1 MVDINKEPI
10 KSLCPLLSEV
20 WNLEEAKGAV
30 SREVWVEQKEP
41 HGDWA
46 DSSWFRSIGQEELD
60 TALEEEFEL
69 ETEEELE
76 TWSAWREGTHILA
89 AGFSV

>member
-1 MVDINKEPI
+1 MDINKEPI

-30 SREVWVEQKEP
+30 NREVWVEQKEP

-46 DSSWFRSIGQEELD
+46 DSRWFRSIGQEELD
-60 TALEEEFEL
+60 MALEEEFEL

-76 TWSAWREGTHILA
+76 TWSAWREGTHNLA
-89 AGFSV
+89 AEFSV